1 MEEEISLG
9 EIFAILK
16 QRLGST
22 IVWSLA
28 GMLLAALYTFFLV
41 TPSYQSTSKIVVNQT
56 QNAEQAITNTDIQTN
71 LSLINT
77 YQGIIKEPIVL
88 QDVIS
93 STQSDLTLEELGEKL
108 TVQTE
113 TNSLVFGI
121 TITDDNPY
129 EAADLANATAISFEE
144 KIGDILD
151 VNSVTILSQ
160 AVVNPNPISPNIP
173 MNLVLG
179 LLVGMMIGVGLAFL
193 TEFMDK
199 TVKDEKFIEELGWSN
214 LGSVMQM
221 TDKELV
227 ATRFVQVSS
236 NQETRKSKRRV

>member
-1 MEEEISLG
+1 M
-9 EIFAILK
+9 
-16 QRLGST
+16 
-22 IVWSLA
+22 
-28 GMLLAALYTFFLV
+28 
-41 TPSYQSTSKIVVNQT
+41 
-56 QNAEQAITNTDIQTN
+56 
-71 LSLINT
+71 
-77 YQGIIKEPIVL
+77 L

-93 STQSDLTLEELGEKL
+93 STQSDLTLEELREKL

-160 AVVNPNPISPNIP
+160 AAVNPNPISPNIP

>member
-1 MEEEISLG
+1 M
-9 EIFAILK
+9 
-16 QRLGST
+16 
-22 IVWSLA
+22 
-28 GMLLAALYTFFLV
+28 
-41 TPSYQSTSKIVVNQT
+41 NQT

-113 TNSLVFGI
+113 TNSIVFGI

-144 KIGDILD
+144 KIGNILD